1 MLFSITIQITSDLI
15 ELLLSKK
22 RGLIYYSNFCI
33 KASKLLFISKS
44 GCIVN
49 IDVRH

>member
-1 MLFSITIQITSDLI
+1 MLFSITIQITSGLI

-22 RGLIYYSNFCI
+22 RINLLFKFLYKFRLIYST
-33 KASKLLFISKS
+33 S

>member
-1 MLFSITIQITSDLI
+1 MLFSITIQITSGLI

-33 KASKLLFISKS
+33 KFRLFYSKS